1 MKAFIPWLRELCGVN
16 LEARIADGQLIES
29 GDDITDEYRELLCGI
44 VQFTANSE
52 FMGAFTEREWIPRA
66 PSYQRKLALIAKNQD
81 EIGHAQM
88 QYQLAEDLGRDR
100 EQMLSSLLDGDAGF
114 GNAFHYPAT
123 EWIDIG
129 LLAWLLDGA
138 AMQLQHSL
146 MKTSYGPYARIMK
159 RVCREEE
166 FHIRHGEHIVREY
179 ATGSRSKQQ
188 RLQAGVG
195 RWWPRAV
202 MFFGLS
208 DNRSEKSQRMLELGI
223 KPKTNDELRQRY
235 FDTYVPKLRKYD
247 IEIPDEKL
255 AFDEEADEWRY
266 TDPDWEEFDQIV
278 TEGGPET
285 RARLDRRRS
294 AFEDTAWVREALAA
308 YSTGTST
315 RFTNDTPA

>member
-1 MKAFIPWLRELCGVN
+1 MK
-16 LEARIADGQLIES
+16 LEERIAAGQLIES
-29 GDDITDEYRELLCGI
+29 GDELTDEYRELLCGI
-44 VQFTANSE
+44 IQFTANSE
-52 FMGAFTEREWIPRA
+52 FMGAFAESEWIPRA

-100 EQMLSSLLDGDAGF
+100 EQMLTSLLAGENGF
-114 GNAFHYPAT
+114 GNAFHYPAD

-129 LLAWLLDGA
+129 LLAWMLDGA

-179 ATGSRSKQQ
+179 ATGSREKQE
-188 RLQAGVG
+188 RLQAGVD
-195 RWWPRAV
+195 RWWSRAV

-208 DNRSEKSQRMLELGI
+208 DSRSEKSERMDELGI
-223 KPKTNDELRQRY
+223 KPKTNDELRQQY
-235 FDTYVPKLRKYD
+235 FDTYVPKLRNYGID
-247 IEIPDEKL
+247 IPDENL
-255 AFDEEADEWRY
+255 YYDEETEQWEY
-266 TDPDWEEFDQIV
+266 TPPDWEEFNRIV

-285 RARLDRRRS
+285 QARLDRRRT
-294 AFEDTAWVREALAA
+294 AFEETAWVRDALEA
-308 YSTGTST
+308 YDGTT
-315 RFTNDTPA
+315 ANRFANNITA